1 MDLDYGLLGGRSEWD
16 YLDRVSVRMLD
27 GRWMSD
33 GNLERE
39 RARPE
44 VVLWGQALSLNVE
57 MYDV

>member
-1 MDLDYGLLGGRSEWD
+1 MGLDYGLLGGRSEWD

-39 RARPE
+39 
-44 VVLWGQALSLNVE
+44 S
-57 MYDV
+57 